1 MENYV
6 EKINWEKYKK
16 PIVIEK
22 SIFNTVPETYLYRK
36 ELNVV
41 KDILERFDNENGAKN
56 EAISRNITIAGER
69 GSGKTSFLKS
79 LKNILSDDYYVFD
92 IVGSEILSFNM
103 TIIDVFLSKLDVLIN
118 IIYKDNQENC
128 IKLSEL
134 KGLLKKAMAAIG
146 VEKQEKEYFKN
157 GQPENAMLQALSDRL
172 RLEGIFAEILDC
184 LKGILEF
191 QGKTVKDFILI
202 IDDLD
207 LVKNSLISQFL
218 TEIQRYLDKKLIII
232 FAYRERQLENSLFE
246 DRFNDNKNLIG
257 QNIIESDEIYSQI
270 EQFLVKLVP
279 YGNRINLFKQDD
291 VLNLKISDVLA
302 SLESSEK
309 KCYGL
314 DNNLHITLQ
323 DESCSNSKTGLTVE
337 DWFYK
342 YIHRHTDL
350 YIKPVDTREDTHQF
364 LPRSLRELIQCFE
377 MFDRMKP
384 LGTIDDKDFSEN
396 ILSNIE
402 ILKRYKFFKVSI
414 QFASNSSI
422 LDYFNEWE
430 VSKPFHKNMLTY
442 HFFNR
447 SFPLEGYS
455 NILYKRANYNIT
467 LGDVLECI
475 DAEKHQKNIV
485 NSRLENYFFY
495 IVKLSYSIDL
505 SFNFFKSYERLK
517 ELVKDKEDVIEK
529 FKIKREAYYTN
540 NDSNEDNN
548 ESNNQK
554 ERSEDFEKAITDI
567 YKAVPELE
575 VFLQL
580 INCDFMPR
588 SFNYFDYTK
597 YERDDS
603 DYILDFRK
611 KLNTND
617 KESTNDSETF
627 NYFINNFINS
637 EISALGDVRR
647 NIERGFS
654 QFVYRRLYT
663 FNPIYLDQQ
672 AKYYLSFYISC
683 NKGDYVI
690 NKIINLIE
698 KRIEQVPYF
707 FKNVFQVDIFIRQN
721 YTSRTPSNRF
731 ITTFTKINDTVSGE
745 KGLLNFDYDDNTM
758 KTYMVNDE
766 KNVGFPVN
774 FAPLY
779 PLDDKEFY
787 SNYYN
792 DLVDNSEKNNK
803 KKNNKNK
810 KDSEKLY
817 GSRFRSVPKA
827 VAYLNSKTDG
837 KIKTVVTNYKRFEQR
852 LKKDFEFLESGEKQQ
867 FDVILKHISF
877 EKKLLVSDF
886 DKLAEFY
893 NKYLK

>member
-16 PIVIEK
+16 PIVLDNVQFDK
-22 SIFNTVPETYLYRK
+22 LPETYLYK
-36 ELNVV
+36 QELIAV
-41 KDILERFDNENGAKN
+41 KDILERFDNEKDSKK

-79 LKNILSDDYYVFD
+79 LKNILSNDYYVFD
-92 IVGSEILSFNM
+92 IVGSEILSSNM

-146 VEKQEKEYFKN
+146 AEKQEKEYFKN

-172 RLEGIFAEILDC
+172 KLEGIFAEMLDC

-257 QNIIESDEIYSQI
+257 QNIIEIDEIYSQI

-302 SLESSEK
+302 SLDTSEK

-314 DNNLHITLQ
+314 DNNLHIT
-323 DESCSNSKTGLTVE
+323 SCSNSKTGLTVE

-377 MFDRMKP
+377 MFDNMKL
-384 LGTIDDKDFSEN
+384 LGTIDDKGFSKN
-396 ILSNIE
+396 ILSNLE
-402 ILKRYKFFKVSI
+402 ILKRYKSFKVSI

-430 VSKPFHKNMLTY
+430 ASKPFHKNIITY
-442 HFFNR
+442 RFLNR
-447 SFPLEGYS
+447 SDKLKGYPYDLE
-455 NILYKRANYNIT
+455 NRTDYNIT
-467 LGDVLECI
+467 FGDVLARIE
-475 DAEKHQKNIV
+475 AEKYQKNIL
-485 NSRLENYFFY
+485 NNRLENYFLY
-495 IVKLSYSIDL
+495 IVKLNYSIEL
-505 SFNFFKSYERLK
+505 SINFFWSYNKLKDLVKSGDSVIKSYKEERINYFNNNGSIKQKNEQKKYFK
-517 ELVKDKEDVIEK
+517 EVITE
-529 FKIKREAYYTN
+529 
-540 NDSNEDNN
+540 
-548 ESNNQK
+548 
-554 ERSEDFEKAITDI
+554 I
-567 YKAVPELE
+567 YKRIPELDE
-575 VFLQL
+575 FLQL
-580 INCDFMPR
+580 INCSFMPED
-588 SFNYFDYTK
+588 FNYFDYRNP
-597 YERDDS
+597 ERDNGE
-603 DYILDFRK
+603 YTLD
-611 KLNTND
+611 LNKQVNCTD
-617 KESTNDSETF
+617 TTF
-627 NYFINNFINS
+627 NHFVNNFINS
-637 EISALGDVRR
+637 EISAFGDIRQ
-647 NIERGFS
+647 NIQRGFS
-654 QFVYRRLYT
+654 QFVYRKLYT
-663 FNPIYLDQQ
+663 FNPIYFERP

-690 NKIINLIE
+690 NSIINLVE
-698 KRIEQVPYF
+698 KEEQQAPYF
-707 FKNVFQVDIFIRQN
+707 FKNAFQVDIFVRQN
-721 YTSRTPSNRF
+721 YISSTP
-731 ITTFTKINDTVSGE
+731 TKPFETVLKNINGTISG
-745 KGLLNFDYDDNTM
+745 KKALLNFDYDANTM
-758 KTYMVNDE
+758 RTYMFNNKNE
-766 KNVGFPVN
+766 KKEFPIN
-774 FAPLY
+774 YPPLY
-779 PLDDKEFY
+779 PLDDIESY
-787 SNYYN
+787 SSYYEH
-792 DLVDNSEKNNK
+792 LVDDLEKNNE
-803 KKNNKNK
+803 N
-810 KDSEKLY
+810 SEKLY
-817 GSRFRSVPKA
+817 RSKFNYFYEA
-827 VAYLNSKTDG
+827 VNYFKSKLNV
-837 KIKTVVTNYKRFEQR
+837 KIDTIVDRREKLVRR
-852 LKKDFEFLESGEKQQ
+852 LKKDLVFLKGEEKLQ
-867 FDVILKHISF
+867 FDIILKHIND
-877 EKKLLVSDF
+877 EKTYLRADF